1 MKKQNW
7 CIKSLELLL
16 VAWSM
21 QMAQVKEVI
30 LVTGGAGYIGS
41 HVAYQLVQRGCRV
54 IILDMFVHNQP
65 FNHSWATVVRGD
77 CGDRATLDTV
87 FEKYHIDAVMHFA
100 AFAYVGESVQDPAK
114 YYVNNVT
121 NTITLLNAMR
131 AHGVKKI
138 IFSSTCAVY
147 GIPLQLPLVETHQRC
162 PVNPYGNTKLSI
174 ELLLNDFAVAYG
186 MQFVAF
192 RYFNAAGGDAQ
203 NGLWEWHVPET
214 HIIPLALRA
223 AMNGKSFTVFGN
235 DYATSDGTCIRD
247 YLHVHDIAQAHVLAL
262 DYLKKG
268 GASDF
273 FNLGTGR
280 GYSVKEILDMVET
293 VCGKKIKRITGNRRA
308 GDPAILVADAT
319 KARNIL
325 GWRPAFSDLQP
336 LITAAYEAERARRA
350 CGNDF

>member
-1 MKKQNW
+1 MKKQNGYVR
-7 CIKSLELLL
+7 LLVLLL
-16 VAWSM
+16 GAWSV
-21 QMAQVKEVI
+21 QMAEVKETI

-41 HVAYQLVQRGCRV
+41 HVAYQLAQRGCRV
-54 IILDMFVHNQP
+54 IILDMFIHNQP
-65 FNHSWATVVRGD
+65 FSHDWATVIRGD
-77 CGDRATLDTV
+77 CGDRPTLDKIFKAYTV
-87 FEKYHIDAVMHFA
+87 DAVMHFA

-114 YYVNNVT
+114 YYVNNVS

-147 GIPLQLPLVETHQRC
+147 GVPLQLPLVETHQRR

-174 ELLLNDFAVAYG
+174 ELLLNDFSAAYG

-203 NGLWEWHVPET
+203 HGLWEWHVPET

-223 AMNGKSFTVFGN
+223 AMNGESFTIFGD
-235 DYATSDGTCIRD
+235 DYATPDGTCIRD

-262 DYLKKG
+262 DYLKNG

-273 FNLGTGR
+273 FNLGTGQ

-293 VCGKKIKRITGNRRA
+293 VCGKKIKRMMGKRRA
-308 GDPAILVADAT
+308 GDPAILFADAT
-319 KARNIL
+319 KAKNVL
-325 GWRPAFSDLQP
+325 DWRPRLSNLRP
-336 LITAAYEAERARRA
+336 LITAAYEAECARCAR
-350 CGNDF
+350 GKGF